1 MQNKDISILIVDDHK
16 PTRDGLSILL
26 GERYCCTAA
35 ASAEEA
41 ICLLAPEAF
50 NLVITDI
57 KMPGA
62 SGVDLCAY
70 INQTCPDTI
79 VIAVSG
85 LASIRDQA
93 AAMRYGALYY
103 IEKPFDIDQL
113 TALVESALSCQK
125 MTALKYHYGRI
136 LNKVDEGLASL
147 NVRVEATKPPP
158 DRANKAKA

>member
-1 MQNKDISILIVDDHK
+1 MQNKDISILIVEDHK
-16 PTRDGLSILL
+16 PTRDGMSILL
-26 GERYCCTAA
+26 GDHYRCTAA

-41 ICLLAPEAF
+41 ICLLAPLAF

-70 INQTCPDTI
+70 INQICPDTT

-85 LASIRDQA
+85 LASIQDQA

-103 IEKPFDIDQL
+103 IEKPFDIEKL
-113 TALVESALSCQK
+113 FALVESALSCQK
-125 MTALKYHYGRI
+125 LTALKYHYGRI
-136 LNKVDEGLASL
+136 INKVDEGLASF
-147 NVRVEATKPPP
+147 NERFEETKPPSE
-158 DRANKAKA
+158 RANKAKA

>member
-1 MQNKDISILIVDDHK
+1 MKNKYTTILIVEDHK
-16 PTRDGLSILL
+16 PTRDGMALLL
-26 GERYCCTAA
+26 GEHYRCTAA

-41 ICLLAPEAF
+41 IGLIAPLAF

-70 INQTCPDTI
+70 IHQMCPDTV

-93 AAMRYGALYY
+93 AVMRQGALYY
-103 IEKPFDIDQL
+103 IEKPFDTDKL
-113 TALVESALSCQK
+113 FALVASALRCQ
-125 MTALKYHYGRI
+125 ALVVAKHCQAQKTVQR
-136 LNKVDEGLASL
+136 
-147 NVRVEATKPPP
+147 VRPRHTHRP
-158 DRANKAKA
+158 D